1 MEQNMNINDELSFK
15 DSHGEKHGLRGH
27 VSIYREDPETKKL
40 SLWDESDN
48 IIPISGYQWILMKMF
63 DLYLDSDHK
72 VPYVDTNQDTTV
84 VIPDLNYSNQLNIG
98 KDPSEYSIIET
109 NIPENHF
116 IQGFMVGNQGGSE
129 DGMSVKNTDYSF
141 TKLRNPIPFQ
151 QTDTSLDSSIQHMY
165 LGKYRI
171 PGSSAKSYYIKK
183 FDGRPHIVHS
193 WWRSGQS
200 WDYIDPVSQSDL
212 GPNESLTPKTD
223 RIETYVTCPLSIS
236 DTDCQSFFANAGSN
250 EDPIIN
256 ELGLVAYDATFSQ
269 RSILSTLYT
278 QKIKILLNALF
289 VHTNDEDF
297 TSEERSEIYTVNNEV
312 LTVLQT
318 FLTTHTQDNI
328 QAFYNSLFQMKTMI
342 EAEAFTPST
351 IKTQLTLATN
361 IHVTAYYNQNQEYV
375 YEVDEFMTDVDS
387 VEYTDDEIEEAQRI
401 KLITYYTFKAIPIQS
416 NTRWVIDYRIYAN

>member
-1 MEQNMNINDELSFK
+1 
-15 DSHGEKHGLRGH
+15 
-27 VSIYREDPETKKL
+27 
-40 SLWDESDN
+40 
-48 IIPISGYQWILMKMF
+48 MKMF

-72 VPYVDTNQDTTV
+72 VPYEDANQDTTV

-98 KDPSEYSIIET
+98 KDPSEYSTIET

-212 GPNESLTPKTD
+212 GPNEKATPKTD

-289 VHTNDEDF
+289 IHTNDEDF
-297 TSEERSEIYTVNNEV
+297 TTEERSKIYTVNNEV
-312 LTVLQT
+312 LTVLQN
-318 FLTTHTQDNI
+318 FLNTHTQDNI

-342 EAEAFTPST
+342 EAEVFTPSI
-351 IKTQLTLATN
+351 IKAQLTLATN

-375 YEVDEFMTDVDS
+375 YEVDEFMTDVDL

-416 NTRWVIDYRIYAN
+416 NTRWVIDYRIYANYRR